1 MRHLPAVR
9 AVLLLA
15 AVLSPV
21 VASARV
27 PLTLRLGYAGQV
39 STAHA
44 YDLVD
49 ENDHLPLFR
58 VGAGY
63 SFLLPTGR
71 LEVEGGFLTGGTSA
85 PLHQVT
91 TARLGL
97 VGVEAGAAY
106 RVRVGTSFEPY
117 AQVLVGHDWLK
128 LELAALNQRTGQ
140 LSATALLGVSL
151 LIPTRQGDAAS
162 SAFVVDLGV
171 GYGFRPDARFD
182 ALAPTPPENAEEE
195 PIRSA
200 PLPVGSLPLSGVTYR
215 LQVGLRL

>member
-1 MRHLPAVR
+1 MRHLSAVR

-21 VASARV
+21 VASARA
-27 PLTLRLGYAGQV
+27 PLTLRLGYVGQV
-39 STAHA
+39 STARA

-71 LEVEGGFLTGGTSA
+71 LELEGGFLTGGTSA
-85 PLHQVT
+85 TLHQVA
-91 TARLGL
+91 TAKLGL
-97 VGVEAGAAY
+97 MGVEAGAAY
-106 RVRVGTSFEPY
+106 RVRMGASLEPY
-117 AQVLVGHDWLK
+117 AQVLVGHDWLN
-128 LELAALNQRTGQ
+128 LEVATLSQRTGQ
-140 LSATALLGVSL
+140 LSATGLLGVSV
-151 LIPTRQGDAAS
+151 LIPTRPGDAAS

-171 GYGFRPDARFD
+171 GYGFRPDAHFD
-182 ALAPTPPENAEEE
+182 ALSAEPPETAGEE